1 MLLRVPLRVG
11 DPDTSPIKPISGSST
26 ANARDR
32 APPSRPVN
40 ARRSKVDLQHPIRCR
55 SVCHRGAVT
64 LLALFAGL
72 ALFLIGLA
80 ALPFVSRRLRR
91 PVNETDPAAA
101 ARGRRVRGGIL
112 IGIFLLGYPVGGLIE
127 RAKARDSEKADRKAE
142 ELAAAVVALAEGD
155 PSRFIR
161 EATSPDFEGRRVL
174 VEEMHLRTATGDG
187 ISSATTSHQ
196 VEVGRATRCVRVRVQ
211 RDFPPS
217 YEVAQRRC

>member
-1 MLLRVPLRVG
+1 M
-11 DPDTSPIKPISGSST
+11 
-26 ANARDR
+26 
-32 APPSRPVN
+32 
-40 ARRSKVDLQHPIRCR
+40 
-55 SVCHRGAVT
+55 T

-91 PVNETDPAAA
+91 PVNDTDPAAA

-112 IGIFLLGYPVGGLIE
+112 IGIFLLGYPVGGFIE

-155 PSRFIR
+155 RSRFIR

-174 VEEMHLRTATGDG
+174 VEEMHLRTATGNG
-187 ISSATTSHQ
+187 LSSATTSHQ
-196 VEVGRATRCVRVRVQ
+196 VEVGRATRCVRVTVQ
-211 RDFPPS
+211 RDSPPS